1 MFSISFELVSVI
13 LTVLAIAIIPFVKNQ
28 IKMQRDIDSLNHKY
42 NLLLDLFKE
51 MRQYFYKNKKKN

>member
-28 IKMQRDIDSLNHKY
+28 IKMQRDIDALNHKY

>member
-1 MFSISFELVSVI
+1 MFNISFEVISVF
-13 LTVLAIAIIPFVKNQ
+13 LTVIAIAVIPFFKNQ
-28 IKMQRDIDSLNHKY
+28 IKMQRDIDALNHKY